1 MLCVVMAVAGCS
13 ASSRPAPVAT
23 PKPSVAPVHQGAAG
37 DAWLTAGGDL
47 DNSRAAGASPITA
60 ATVSRLAVGWTAPL
74 PGAGALSTVPIVVG
88 DMVYLESG
96 FGSVYAIDRAS
107 GRVRWHTAATGLNI
121 GPFGV
126 AIDNSHV
133 YALSGSTSVVAL
145 RRSDGRPV
153 WTTRITTTKT
163 LGVDIQPVVVDGLVI
178 ASSVPV
184 SVGGIF
190 AGGDRG
196 TIYALDAV
204 TGKVRWTFDTV
215 KDGELWG
222 HPELNSGGGAWYP
235 PAIDERTGLLY
246 IGTGNPAPFVGTPQF
261 PNGTSRP
268 GANLYT
274 DSLLALDLRSGR
286 LRWYHQVTSHDIFDR
301 DQVHALIARMANGRE
316 VVVSAGKSG
325 VVVGLDPS
333 SGKVLWQT
341 AIGTH
346 QNDNLK
352 ALTGPTEVMP
362 GTYGGVLTPPSTTG
376 GVVYLA
382 TLNAPSTLKPDATAY
397 FGSFLDSHPGEVV
410 ALDALSG
417 RQLWSTKLPGDPLG
431 ATTVV
436 NDLVFTALLD
446 GTVLALRRSD
456 GQIVWLYRA
465 PGHING
471 SMAVA
476 GGDIFLPVGGATPPR
491 LVMLQLNS
499 RSSTSDARH
508 HLVDDEI
515 QVSPGD
521 LGR

>member
-13 ASSRPAPVAT
+13 STRRPAPVA
-23 PKPSVAPVHQGAAG
+23 KPHRSVAPVHQGAAAG
-37 DAWLTAGGDL
+37 AWSTAGGDL
-47 DNSRAAGASPITA
+47 DNSRSAGASPIRA
-60 ATVSRLAVGWTAPL
+60 ATVSRLAVAWTTAL
-74 PGAGALSTVPIVVG
+74 PGAGALSTVPIIAG
-88 DMVYLESG
+88 GLVYLQSG
-96 FGSVYAIDRAS
+96 FGSVYAIDRAT
-107 GRVRWHTAATGLNI
+107 GRIRWQTPATGLNI

-126 AIDNSHV
+126 AIDASHV
-133 YALSGSTSVVAL
+133 YTLSGSTSVMAL
-145 RRSDGRPV
+145 RRSDGSPV

-163 LGVDIQPVVVDGLVI
+163 LGVDIQPVVVAGLVI

-196 TIYALDAV
+196 TIYALDAA

-215 KDGELWG
+215 KDGDLWG
-222 HPELNSGGGAWYP
+222 HPEQNSGGGAWYP

-246 IGTGNPAPFVGTPQF
+246 IGTGNPAPFVGTPRF

-274 DSLLALDLRSGR
+274 DSLLALDLRTGA
-286 LRWYHQVTSHDIFDR
+286 LRWYHQVSPHDIFDR
-301 DQVHALIARMANGRE
+301 DQVHALIARAPDGRT

-325 VVVGLDPS
+325 VVVGLDPGT
-333 SGKVLWQT
+333 GKVLWQT

-346 QNDNLK
+346 KNDNLT

-362 GTYGGVLTPPSTTG
+362 GTYGGVLTPPSTSA

-410 ALDALSG
+410 ALDALTG
-417 RQLWSTKLPGDPLG
+417 RQLWSRKLPGDPLG

-446 GTVLALRRSD
+446 GTVLALRRVD
-456 GQIVWLYRA
+456 GQIVWRYRA

-476 GGDIFLPVGGATPPR
+476 GNDIVIPVGSASPPR
-491 LVMLQLNS
+491 LVMLGLK
-499 RSSTSDARH
+499 
-508 HLVDDEI
+508 
-515 QVSPGD
+515 
-521 LGR
+521 